1 MLSGTT
7 TTTTELPSF
16 EGLFGKNEKS
26 VGSQAGQREGREQQG
41 EGQEKRGEGQGYQSV
56 PGDDRGENG

>member
-1 MLSGTT
+1 MLPSTT

-26 VGSQAGQREGREQQG
+26 VGSQPGQG
-41 EGQEKRGEGQGYQSV
+41 EGQEQRGEGQEKLGEGQGYQSV
-56 PGDDRGENG
+56 PGDDKGENG